1 MIQIFDEEEILPQKM
16 RYILMTA
23 SIVDNRVSTISF
35 TTPYINTP
43 QTSSRIVESVFKT
56 TMNNLLKKPPL

>member
-1 MIQIFDEEEILPQKM
+1 MIQIFDGEEILPQKM

-35 TTPYINTP
+35 TKPYINTP
-43 QTSSRIVESVFKT
+43 QTSSSIAEGGF
-56 TMNNLLKKPPL
+56 